1 MQPRTNDR
9 IQQGVEA
16 IGGDPKAWARDITER
31 VFDVYEGLVGSSAG
45 RYSVRDEV
53 TLADVMLAPAVENA
67 MMLGIDPTRW
77 KTLCRV
83 WKDVDQL
90 EAFRKGHWRRQEDT
104 PENFRIEDA

>member
-1 MQPRTNDR
+1 MCMRDLWDR
-9 IQQGVEA
+9 PL
-16 IGGDPKAWARDITER
+16 GGILS
-31 VFDVYEGLVGSSAG
+31 G
-45 RYSVRDEV
+45 DEV

-83 WKDVDQL
+83 WKEVDQL

>member
-1 MQPRTNDR
+1 MCMRDLWDR
-9 IQQGVEA
+9 PL
-16 IGGDPKAWARDITER
+16 GGILS
-31 VFDVYEGLVGSSAG
+31 G
-45 RYSVRDEV
+45 DEV